1 MRNVQRNLILKSTV
15 LANILVIYIYVPYF
29 ANILENTFKIS
40 SLYQYII
47 YMTLAIVAIGTTMSI
62 NKRVFAFLLI
72 FFAMIFV
79 NCMVVPYQYYVFI
92 EGIQALVGIIVP
104 CLCVSNN
111 LFNLNIFIEKWWRFS
126 RLNLPLVLVAIILFK
141 QGLVHYSI
149 FTSICVPNVF
159 IGSYMV
165 LQGIEKK
172 KWLYVNVAFNILV
185 TAVLGGRMSAAIS
198 ACMIL
203 FAYVYSGR
211 IKLWKK
217 LIIIV
222 GLVIAAYILLNN
234 LIEILYWI
242 SQKLEQ
248 YGMQSRSVTLLIN
261 QIKSNGIYL
270 TNRDYIYSAC
280 IEYVKGRMGLPGG
293 FGIPL
298 YITSGEY
305 YYAHNVI
312 LQLLTFFGIWGTII
326 VIGITLIRSR
336 TLKYIAPVRCRQFI
350 YFLLLCYV
358 GIGMTGS
365 SIWIHYLSTIFIAIF
380 FFGNSELYQ
389 SIDVDR
395 IEIES

>member
-1 MRNVQRNLILKSTV
+1 MSNGQRNIKQKSTI
-15 LANILVIYIYVPYF
+15 LAIILVIYIYVPYF

-40 SLYQYII
+40 SLYEYII
-47 YMTLAIVAIGTTMSI
+47 YMMLAIIAIGTTMSM
-62 NKRVFAFLLI
+62 NKRVLTFL
-72 FFAMIFV
+72 FV
-79 NCMVVPYQYYVFI
+79 FCSAIIINYIVVPYRYYVFI
-92 EGIQALVGIIVP
+92 EGIQALVGIAVP

-111 LFNLNIFIEKWWRFS
+111 IFDLRIFVEKWWKFS
-126 RLNLPLVLVAIILFK
+126 KLNLPLVLVAVVLLK

-165 LQGIEKK
+165 LQGIEKR
-172 KWLYVNVAFNILV
+172 KWLYINVAINILV
-185 TAVLGGRMSAAIS
+185 TAVLGGRMSAVIS

-203 FAYVYSGR
+203 FAYVYSGK

-222 GLVIAAYILLNN
+222 GLVVSAYILLNN
-234 LIEILYWI
+234 LIDILYWV
-242 SQKLEQ
+242 SQKLAQ

-261 QIKSNGIYL
+261 QIKSNEIYL
-270 TNRDYIYSAC
+270 TNRDYIYTAC
-280 IEYVKGRMGLPGG
+280 VEYIRGSVGLPGG

-305 YYAHNVI
+305 YYAHNVV
-312 LQLLTFFGIWGTII
+312 LQFLTFFGIWGTII
-326 VIGITLIRSR
+326 ILGITLIRAR
-336 TLKYIAPVRCRQFI
+336 TIKYIAPLKCKKFM
-350 YFLLLCYV
+350 YFMLLCYI

-380 FFGNSELYQ
+380 FFGNSKIYQ
-389 SIDVDR
+389 SIEV
-395 IEIES
+395 S

>member
-1 MRNVQRNLILKSTV
+1 MSNGQRNIKQKSTI
-15 LANILVIYIYVPYF
+15 LAIILVIYIYVPYF

-40 SLYQYII
+40 SLYEYII
-47 YMTLAIVAIGTTMSI
+47 YMMLAIIAIGATMSM
-62 NKRVFAFLLI
+62 NKRVLTFLFI
-72 FFAMIFV
+72 FCLAIIINYMAV
-79 NCMVVPYQYYVFI
+79 SYQYYVFI
-92 EGIQALVGIIVP
+92 EGIQALVGIAVP

-111 LFNLNIFIEKWWRFS
+111 IFDLRIFVEKWWKFS
-126 RLNLPLVLVAIILFK
+126 KLNLPLVLVAVVLLK

-165 LQGIEKK
+165 FQGIEKR
-172 KWLYVNVAFNILV
+172 KWLYINVAINILV
-185 TAVLGGRMSAAIS
+185 TAILGGRMSAVIS

-203 FAYVYSGR
+203 FAYVYSGK

-222 GLVIAAYILLNN
+222 GLVVAAYILLNN
-234 LIEILYWI
+234 LIDILYWV
-242 SQKLEQ
+242 SQKLAQ

-261 QIKSNGIYL
+261 QIKSNEIYL
-270 TNRDYIYSAC
+270 TNRDYIYTAC
-280 IEYVKGRMGLPGG
+280 VEYIRSRVGLPGG

-305 YYAHNVI
+305 YYAHNVV
-312 LQLLTFFGIWGTII
+312 LQFLTFFGIWGTII
-326 VIGITLIRSR
+326 ILGITLIRAR
-336 TLKYIAPVRCRQFI
+336 TIKYIAPLQCEKFM
-350 YFLLLCYV
+350 YFMLLCYI

-380 FFGNSELYQ
+380 FFGNSKIYQ
-389 SIDVDR
+389 SIEV
-395 IEIES
+395 S

>member
-1 MRNVQRNLILKSTV
+1 MSNGQRNIKQKSTI
-15 LANILVIYIYVPYF
+15 LAIILVIYIYVPYF

-40 SLYQYII
+40 SLYEYII
-47 YMTLAIVAIGTTMSI
+47 YMMLAIIAIGATMSM
-62 NKRVFAFLLI
+62 NKRVLTFLFI
-72 FFAMIFV
+72 FCLAIIINYMAV
-79 NCMVVPYQYYVFI
+79 SYQYYVFI
-92 EGIQALVGIIVP
+92 EGIQALVGIAVP

-111 LFNLNIFIEKWWRFS
+111 IFDLRIFVEKWWKFS
-126 RLNLPLVLVAIILFK
+126 KLNLPLVLVAVVLLK

-165 LQGIEKK
+165 FQGIEKR
-172 KWLYVNVAFNILV
+172 KWLYINVAINILV
-185 TAVLGGRMSAAIS
+185 TAILGGRMSAVIS

-203 FAYVYSGR
+203 FAYVYSGK

-222 GLVIAAYILLNN
+222 GLVVAAYILLNN
-234 LIEILYWI
+234 LIDILYWV
-242 SQKLEQ
+242 SQKLAQ

-261 QIKSNGIYL
+261 QIKSNEIYL
-270 TNRDYIYSAC
+270 TNRDYIYTAC
-280 IEYVKGRMGLPGG
+280 VEYIRCRVGLPGG

-305 YYAHNVI
+305 YYAHNVV
-312 LQLLTFFGIWGTII
+312 LQFLIFFGIWGTII
-326 VIGITLIRSR
+326 ILGITLIRAK
-336 TLKYIAPVRCRQFI
+336 TIKYIAPLKCKKFM
-350 YFLLLCYV
+350 YFMLLCYI

-380 FFGNSELYQ
+380 FFGNSKIYQ
-389 SIDVDR
+389 SIEV
-395 IEIES
+395 S